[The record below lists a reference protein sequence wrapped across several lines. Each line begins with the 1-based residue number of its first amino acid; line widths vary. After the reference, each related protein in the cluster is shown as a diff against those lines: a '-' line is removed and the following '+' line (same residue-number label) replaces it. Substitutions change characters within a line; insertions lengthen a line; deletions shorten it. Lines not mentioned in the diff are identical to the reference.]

1 MKIDPFAPPYDPEIY
16 ICDITKE
23 HALLFNKFSLFDYHV
38 LIVSK
43 DFIFQNV
50 SLSNKDF
57 YSALIIMKSLDAFCF
72 FNSGQKAGA
81 SQQHFHIQAIPYS
94 SMFEGIKFSNS
105 FFSQAAILK
114 NSKENHFFQIKAFK
128 FVHLLYFFN
137 ENILEEMDDENVQN
151 KSQRLEYYYLELMKK
166 LREKRDFQDYNL
178 ILTSEWMLIVPR
190 SKEKALDLFS
200 INALGFLG
208 SIVLK
213 DEALLKELNKH
224 KPLNALQS
232 VSFSEEL

>member
-1 MKIDPFAPPYDPEIY
+1 
-16 ICDITKE
+16 
-23 HALLFNKFSLFDYHV
+23 
-38 LIVSK
+38 
-43 DFIFQNV
+43 
-50 SLSNKDF
+50 
-57 YSALIIMKSLDAFCF
+57 
-72 FNSGQKAGA
+72 
-81 SQQHFHIQAIPYS
+81 
-94 SMFEGIKFSNS
+94 
-105 FFSQAAILK
+105 
-114 NSKENHFFQIKAFK
+114 
-128 FVHLLYFFN
+128 
-137 ENILEEMDDENVQN
+137 MDDENVQN